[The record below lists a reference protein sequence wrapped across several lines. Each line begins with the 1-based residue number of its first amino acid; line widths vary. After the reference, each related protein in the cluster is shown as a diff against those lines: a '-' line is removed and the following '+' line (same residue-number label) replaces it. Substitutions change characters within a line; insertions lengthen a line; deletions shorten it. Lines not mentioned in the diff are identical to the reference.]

1 MVDQRLRFRAG
12 ASHYGIGDLNALAR
26 DTHKFESRYVQ
37 TLIGDAAALDALSPI
52 NQVHQLEC
60 PVIFFQGSDD
70 KVVPPNQ
77 SQQMVAALRKKG
89 IPVAYLE
96 FAGEGHGFRRAD
108 NMVRALEAEYQFFCR
123 IFEIEPAEHLPV
135 LEIENL

>member
-1 MVDQRLRFRAG
+1 L
-12 ASHYGIGDLNALAR
+12 ASR
-26 DTHKFESRYVQ
+26 
-37 TLIGDAAALDALSPI
+37 SPI
-52 NQVHQLEC
+52 NHVDQLDC

-70 KVVPPNQ
+70 KVVPPTQ
-77 SQQMVAALRKKG
+77 SQQMVAALRDKG

-108 NMVRALEAEYQFFCR
+108 NIVRALEAEYQFFCR
-123 IFEIEPAEHLPV
+123 VFEIEPAAPLTT